1 MTMTHVQGMNSSFN
15 VYVQGSLLGG
25 QGKTVFLTVHD
36 VGTNRKSVR
45 LESADDRHP
54 SDESLM
60 KFVNHP
66 SMRDVKSNSVFLHVC
81 VPGQEDHAR
90 DFTDEFPSL
99 EQLGDELIAVLEW
112 FEVRNCVAI
121 GVGAGAYIV
130 SQFAATYPNHIL
142 GLVLVD
148 FISQAH
154 KKGTAHEAKLAL
166 NATNVNK
173 YLHSYKKSAD
183 AFAHLAPCIGPI
195 DALLAVG
202 ANSPHA
208 SSVHNICQHMNKQ
221 KTTLLVV
228 DGVLN
233 VMTEAPGKLARGLI
247 LMCKGCGLLPQIGI
261 PGLEKQR
268 SLSSSMEEADR
279 SQTAPSLAR
288 AHAKRSL
295 VEQRIP

>member
-36 VGTNRKSVR
+36 VGTN
-45 LESADDRHP
+45 H
-54 SDESLM
+54 ESLTN
-60 KFVNHP
+60 FVNHP

-81 VPGQEDHAR
+81 IPGQEDHAR

-142 GLVLVD
+142 GLALVD

-154 KKGTAHEAKLAL
+154 KKGTLSL
-166 NATNVNK
+166 NAANVSK

-202 ANSPHA
+202 ANAPHA

-221 KTTLLVV
+221 NTTLLVV
-228 DGVLN
+228 DGVLD

-247 LMCKGCGLLPQIGI
+247 LMCKGCGLLPQTGI
-261 PGLEKQR
+261 PGLEKQK
-268 SLSSSMEEADR
+268 SLS
-279 SQTAPSLAR
+279 
-288 AHAKRSL
+288 
-295 VEQRIP
+295 